1 MKKNWLIIFSIVVL
15 LIVLYL
21 IEMSKVKP
29 GDINSMPTLDNLQTD
44 EISKNW
50 EPFYK
55 VRAIII
61 DGQSANFSIPE
72 EIRDNE
78 RKELKLSG
86 AVVFRGNGCEII
98 DNTKTRVNYFFI
110 LPSLGLAQACV
121 LQPDVAMR
129 WTIRVNLA
137 KPWVLDRNEMIDAE
151 AIVSGTF
158 KIDTSKP
165 YEAAFY
171 LENASAKLKPEHD

>member
-1 MKKNWLIIFSIVVL
+1 MKKNWLIIFPIAVLLVVL
-15 LIVLYL
+15 YA
-21 IEMSKVKP
+21 IELSKVKP
-29 GDINSMPTLDNLQTD
+29 GGSNPMLTLDNLQTD
-44 EISKNW
+44 EISRNW

-55 VRAIII
+55 VRATII

-72 EIRDNE
+72 EIKNNE
-78 RKELKLSG
+78 GKELMLSG
-86 AVVFRGNGCEII
+86 AMVFRGNGCEMI
-98 DNTKTRVNYFFI
+98 DDDRTRVNYFFI
-110 LPSLGLAQACV
+110 LPSLGLAQACE

-137 KPWVLDRNEMIDAE
+137 KPWVIDRNEMIDAE

-171 LENASAKLKPEHD
+171 IENAMAKLK